1 MNKYK
6 HFSPKQLNSI
16 ISKSSLLSL
25 LGITQQKNHFYLIN
39 SPDIIYKIV
48 KIKALH
54 LLIDNTFI
62 NFYLKAIDSINAIN
76 NPSIAFFFI
85 NKYLAMIYSF
95 CYFLIVEVLNNTS
108 QSFFLGYYCIYKM
121 FFIV

>member
-16 ISKSSLLSL
+16 IFKSSLLTL
-25 LGITQQKNHFYLIN
+25 LGVTQQKTYFYLIN
-39 SPDIIYKIV
+39 TPDIIYKIV
-48 KIKALH
+48 KIKALNPI
-54 LLIDNTFI
+54 IDNGFI
-62 NFYLKAIDSINAIN
+62 NFYLKAIDSRKAIN
-76 NPSIAFFFI
+76 NPSITFFII

-108 QSFFLGYYCIYKM
+108 QSFFVGYYCIYKM
-121 FFIV
+121 FLIV